1 MNSNLTVRIP
11 EHLKQ
16 QLQDLCARQN
26 RPLSDVVR
34 DSLQRYLA
42 IEKFQGLRRRT
53 LPFAEARGLLTDED
67 IFEAVS

>member
-1 MNSNLTVRIP
+1 MSSNLTIRIP
-11 EHLKQ
+11 EQLKQ

-42 IEKFQGLRRRT
+42 IEKFHALRRRT